1 MVNDIYKASRFG
13 KGDRFEW
20 KMSWVCEEAQLT
32 KNMIDEDSICIES
45 DEDNDEKYLC
55 FKTTYGVA
63 YRVPSTHI
71 KDGTKVVRQTRKGK
85 TTYLYN

>member
-1 MVNDIYKASRFG
+1 
-13 KGDRFEW
+13 
-20 KMSWVCEEAQLT
+20 
-32 KNMIDEDSICIES
+32 MIDEDSIRIES

-85 TTYLYN
+85 TKYLYN